1 VLFFSAAA
9 IFAYMLFFAD
19 RGERAV
25 VQGMMIGA
33 VVAVIVTTL
42 GLIRFLDNPFSSG
55 YGSLQ
60 PVAME
65 RTLRILEQG
74 REVVGQSGPLPCDE
88 EGKLVG

>member
-1 VLFFSAAA
+1 
-9 IFAYMLFFAD
+9 
-19 RGERAV
+19 
-25 VQGMMIGA
+25 MIGA

-42 GLIRFLDNPFSSG
+42 GLIRFLDNPFNPG

-74 REVVGQSGPLPCDE
+74 REVVGQLGPLPCDD
-88 EGKLVG
+88 EGRPR